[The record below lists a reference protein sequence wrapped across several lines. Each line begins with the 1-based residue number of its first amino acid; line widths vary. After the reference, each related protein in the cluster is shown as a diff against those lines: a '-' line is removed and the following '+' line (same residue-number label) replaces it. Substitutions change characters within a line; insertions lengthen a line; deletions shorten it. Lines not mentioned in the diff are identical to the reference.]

1 MRIKLNIDWFI
12 PENYS
17 QSEDSLRKARYF
29 LNACVFTS
37 AFSFFYFLISLYFD
51 MEMPMWAMV
60 HNTIAIG
67 SLPFYLKKG
76 MSLNLLGNLFI
87 FLGSFGVTWTLFFTG
102 GFTSGT
108 LVWYTVLPIA
118 SLLLINKKS
127 SYIWTAVCMA
137 LVTMF
142 GVLKILDIPLENQIP
157 LEHLH
162 VFNLSAISGVVLM
175 LFLIALIFETTRE
188 NAFKQLRSK
197 NELLSLEKKRS
208 DDLLLNILPEEVAKE
223 LKERGKSEPKLFDNT
238 TVLFTDFKEF
248 TVTSEHLSPKEL
260 VHDLNNCFSAF
271 DKIMQ
276 KYDIE
281 KIKTIGDAY
290 LAVGGLPTPN
300 YTHTKDVVKA
310 ALEIREFIRKGKA
323 KKIAQNLP
331 YFEIRV
337 GIHTGPVVAGI
348 VGVKKFQYDIW
359 GDTVNTASR
368 IESNGEAGRINIS
381 QSTYELLKDDP
392 DFLFDIRGKIEA
404 KGKGKINMYF
414 IELKE

>member
-1 MRIKLNIDWFI
+1 
-12 PENYS
+12 
-17 QSEDSLRKARYF
+17 
-29 LNACVFTS
+29 
-37 AFSFFYFLISLYFD
+37 
-51 MEMPMWAMV
+51 
-60 HNTIAIG
+60 
-67 SLPFYLKKG
+67 
-76 MSLNLLGNLFI
+76 
-87 FLGSFGVTWTLFFTG
+87 
-102 GFTSGT
+102 
-108 LVWYTVLPIA
+108 
-118 SLLLINKKS
+118 
-127 SYIWTAVCMA
+127 MA
-137 LVTMF
+137 LVIMF
-142 GVLKILDIPLENQIP
+142 GVLKILEIPLENQIP
-157 LEHLH
+157 LEQLH
-162 VFNLSAISGVVLM
+162 VFNLSTISGVILM
-175 LFLIALIFETTRE
+175 LFLLALIFETTRE
-188 NAFKQLRSK
+188 DAFKQLHNK
-197 NELLSLEKKRS
+197 NELLSEEKKRS

-223 LKERGKSEPKLFDNT
+223 LKERGKSEPKLFDDA

-248 TVTSEHLSPKEL
+248 TKTSENLSPKEL

-271 DKIMQ
+271 DNIMQ
-276 KYDIE
+276 EYNIE

-290 LAVGGLPTPN
+290 MAVGGLPTPN

-310 ALEIREFIRKGKA
+310 ALKIRDFIKKGKA

-368 IESNGEAGRINIS
+368 IESNGKAGKINIS

-392 DFLFDIRGKIEA
+392 DFVFDIRGMIEA